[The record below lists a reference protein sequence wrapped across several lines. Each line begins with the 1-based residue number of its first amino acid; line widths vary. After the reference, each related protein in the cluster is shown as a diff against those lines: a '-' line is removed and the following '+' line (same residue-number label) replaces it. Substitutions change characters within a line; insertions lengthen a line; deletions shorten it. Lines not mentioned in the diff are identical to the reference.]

1 MAAQQYRLSLKSS
14 FTESEK
20 IPGFVESIQKKAELE
35 EEVSGKLMLLLSE
48 AVTNA
53 IVHGNK
59 EDPSKKVDVL
69 VAIERETVISTV
81 VDEGDG
87 FDANQDTPDPLAE
100 ENLLKA
106 SGRGLFLLNEMS
118 DLVEHFDDGKGIKF
132 VIYR

>member
-20 IPGFVESIQKKAELE
+20 IPGFVESIQKKAGLE
-35 EEVSGKLMLLLSE
+35 DEASGKLMLLLSE

-59 EDPSKKVDVL
+59 EDPSKAVKVFVTIEPE
-69 VAIERETVISTV
+69 AIISTV
-81 VDEGDG
+81 VDEGEG
-87 FDANQDTPDPLAE
+87 FDPNRDVPDPLAE
-100 ENLLKA
+100 ENLLKD
-106 SGRGLFLLNEMS
+106 SGRGVFLLNEMS
-118 DLVEHFDDGKGIKF
+118 DLVEYFDDGRGIKF